1 MNKTTAASK
10 LPLKQD
16 IGTAWTASIFI
27 AALMGIL
34 SIAGLVLTD
43 SIYPSEELLQS
54 YLVNDVINLILGL
67 PILIGSMWLT
77 YRKKLAGLLFW
88 PGALLYVIYNYI
100 AYIIGIPLG
109 LLTIAF
115 TALVLLSAFA
125 IYYLLIRIDIRS
137 VKGQLAGKVTEKI
150 AGWFLVIFGILF
162 IIRAIN
168 IFITAGVDQAAL
180 PLTEIGVTIADV
192 VISILWVIAGLLLLR
207 KKPLGY
213 TIALGLLFAAS
224 MLFVGLIILLL
235 IQPVFTSAEFSIVD
249 ILILAVMGLV
259 FSIPFVLYLRGI
271 LKSSENK

>member
-16 IGTAWTASIFI
+16 IGTAWTMSLFI
-27 AALMGIL
+27 SALMGIL
-34 SIAGLVLTD
+34 SITGLVLTD
-43 SIYPSEELLQS
+43 SIYPSEELIQS
-54 YLVNDVINLILGL
+54 YFVNDVINLILGL
-67 PILIGSMWLT
+67 PILLGSMWLT
-77 YRKKLAGLLFW
+77 YRRKLVGLLFW

-100 AYIIGIPLG
+100 AYIIGIPLS

-115 TALVLLSAFA
+115 AALVLFSAYT
-125 IYYLLIRIDIRS
+125 IYYLLERIDIHS
-137 VKGQLAGKVTEKI
+137 VKGKLAGKVSEKI

-168 IFITAGVDQAAL
+168 IFITASPDQAAL

-192 VISILWVIAGLLLLR
+192 VISILWVIGGFLLLR
-207 KKPLGY
+207 QKPLGY

-235 IQPVFTSAEFSIVD
+235 IQPVFSSAAFSIVD
-249 ILILAVMGLV
+249 ILIVAVMGLIC
-259 FSIPFVLYLRGI
+259 SIPFALYLRGT
-271 LKSSENK
+271 LKSS